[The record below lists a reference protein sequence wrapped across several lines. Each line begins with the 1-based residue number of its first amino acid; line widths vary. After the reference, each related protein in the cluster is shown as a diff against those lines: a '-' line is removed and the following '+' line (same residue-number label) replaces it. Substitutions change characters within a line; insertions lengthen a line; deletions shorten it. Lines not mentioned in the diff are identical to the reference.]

1 MLEQQFVNAL
11 SLGCV
16 YALFALGFTLVFGVL
31 GVINLAHGA
40 VFMVGAYAALTVV
53 QNLALPLWAGLV
65 AAFVVAGLTG
75 VIIDYLVLKPLRKR
89 NAPHLIPMI
98 ATIGVGIILNNA
110 AQGIFGASNL
120 RFHGTVPEE
129 VIEVAGLHLTVIEL
143 GIIFMSFALM
153 AVLMFVMRRTQFGRA
168 LRHRRIAQAAWL
180 LGINVENCSSPLR
193 SPPRLGGVAGVLI
206 GLYSNALFPLMG
218 QPMLLG
224 IAVIILGGMGDI
236 RGAMLGGLFLGF
248 AEVLS
253 VAYIG
258 STMRDAV
265 AFGLLFLILLV
276 RPQAC
281 SAKWFNARRKC
292 DERIRKFLGHLWQ
305 PGADAGHQC
314 PAGPVHLA
322 DAGLRHACHGQC
334 GLHGHRRLRRRLA
347 HHELRRVLPC
357 GAGRHAGAGPGGGA
371 DRPAHAALVRGLP
384 GWRRWV
390 SVRWCA

>member
-40 VFMVGAYAALTVV
+40 VFMVGAYAALAVITH
-53 QNLALPLWAGLV
+53 AGLPLWAAVIAALIVSGLV
-65 AAFVVAGLTG
+65 GAA
-75 VIIDYLVLKPLRKR
+75 IDYLVLKPLRKR

-98 ATIGVGIILNNA
+98 ATIGVAIVLNNG
-110 AQGIFGASNL
+110 AQAVFGASNL
-120 RFHGTVPEE
+120 RFPMGTVPEAAME
-129 VIEVAGLHLTVIEL
+129 IGGLHVTAIEL
-143 GIIFMSFALM
+143 GIIFVSFALM
-153 AVLMFVMRRTQFGRA
+153 AVLMVTMRRTQFGRA
-168 LRHRRIAQAAWL
+168 MRAVAESPKAAWL
-180 LGINVENCSSPLR
+180 LGIDVERLFLITSFVAAA
-193 SPPRLGGVAGVLI
+193 LGGLAGLLI

-218 QPMLLG
+218 QPMLHKG

-276 RPQAC
+276 RPQGLFGKVAQ
-281 SAKWFNARRKC
+281 RK
-292 DERIRKFLGHLWQ
+292 
-305 PGADAGHQC
+305 A
-314 PAGPVHLA
+314 
-322 DAGLRHACHGQC
+322 
-334 GLHGHRRLRRRLA
+334 
-347 HHELRRVLPC
+347 
-357 GAGRHAGAGPGGGA
+357 
-371 DRPAHAALVRGLP
+371 
-384 GWRRWV
+384 
-390 SVRWCA
+390 